1 VGAGEPAAALARPSV
16 DRAAARAATGG
27 EAFVVESVSK
37 SFAGTAV
44 LRDLDFRLGQGERI
58 AVIGPSGAGKTTL
71 LRLLAGVIAPD
82 SGRVLALGR
91 DTAKLRAAELAALR
105 RELGFLY
112 QSDNLVPSLRVVH
125 NVLIGRL
132 GAWST
137 ARALFSL
144 FSPREIESAR
154 SALHQVELE
163 QRLWDLPGALSGGQQ
178 QRVAIARL
186 MLQQPR
192 AMLVDEPASSLDQR
206 LGREVLALLSNFARE
221 RGATLVVSLHTL
233 DLLGEHFDR
242 ILALSAGR
250 LFWQGKARELSRTLL
265 RELYGAEYR
274 SLHLDEVEVADSSP

>member
-1 VGAGEPAAALARPSV
+1 MVAGESAASRTTPDEHA
-16 DRAAARAATGG
+16 GI
-27 EAFVVESVSK
+27 EAIAFQVEHAGK
-37 SFAGTAV
+37 SFAGKQV
-44 LRDLDFRLGQGERI
+44 LRDLDFSLSQGERV

-91 DTAKLRAAELAALR
+91 DTARLSASQLAGLR
-105 RELGFLY
+105 REVGLLY
-112 QSDNLVPSLRVVH
+112 QSDNLIPSLRVVH

-132 GAWST
+132 GSWSS

-144 FSPREIESAR
+144 FSPREMPRVRA
-154 SALHQVELE
+154 ALRQVELE
-163 QRLWDLPGALSGGQQ
+163 DRLWDLPGALSGGQQ

-186 MLQQPR
+186 MLQEPR

-206 LGREVLALLSNFARE
+206 LGREVVARLSSFSRE
-221 RGATLVVSLHTL
+221 RSATLVVSLHTL

-242 ILALSAGR
+242 ILALSGGR
-250 LFWQGKARELSRTLL
+250 LFWQGGVKQLSRALL

-274 SLHLDEVEVADSSP
+274 SLHLDEALVADSSP